1 MMKNIFN
8 KILALAVVFSIA
20 SCDSLLDI
28 NEDPDASTT
37 ARVQE
42 VFTSG
47 QAYLNYM
54 VAAQFND
61 ETPRLWAQYY
71 AWGPGVAVG
80 PDERNEYFATSSD
93 SRWRYAYARSLR
105 DLKFVIDSG
114 EPLYGALAK
123 ITMAYEYG
131 LLVDMFDAVPYSQAL
146 QGAFEDGSLTTPV
159 YDDGATIY
167 ASLIASIDEALA
179 QIENAAGNILIPGND
194 DLLYH
199 GDLDAWTKFAY
210 SLKLKLLVRQT
221 VNGGPTDLS
230 TQISDLVAE
239 GLAGGYFIDE
249 PSENAAIVAGGQAGS
264 ENPFYALLEQGLGN
278 FYVLNQAFFEALDD
292 LNDERLDEMYD
303 KPGGSAVH
311 VAEISGNVLNSDL
324 QSADYSKP
332 SDKVYGPAL
341 PTNLMTSTE
350 VWFYRAEAAQRFG
363 TEDAV
368 STFNSAVTSSF
379 ADLGIESDAAG
390 HLAFINYG
398 NATDRIKML
407 SREMWVAMNGTSQPG
422 EGWITTRK
430 FDNGSNGY
438 FGSTG
443 GLFISPVENTLGA
456 GVYPSILL
464 YPQTEVNTNPNFP
477 GQHQLTDK
485 VFWDN

>member
-1 MMKNIFN
+1 MKNIFN

-42 VFTSG
+42 VLTSG
-47 QAYLNYM
+47 QAYMNYM
-54 VAAQFND
+54 VSAQFND
-61 ETPRLWAQYY
+61 ETPRLWAQYW
-71 AWGPGVAVG
+71 AWGPGVSIG
-80 PDERNEYFATSSD
+80 PDERYEYSATTSD

-114 EPLYGALAK
+114 EPVYGAIAK

-131 LLVDMFDAVPYSQAL
+131 LLVDMFDDVPYSEAL
-146 QGAFEDGSLTTPV
+146 QGAFEDGSLTTPS
-159 YDDGATIY
+159 YDDAATIY
-167 ASLIASIDEALA
+167 ASLITSITEAVDEINNAPANALF
-179 QIENAAGNILIPGND
+179 PGTD
-194 DLLYH
+194 DLIFQ
-199 GDLDAWTKFAY
+199 GDLDAWKKFAY

-221 VNGGPTDLS
+221 VNGGPADLA
-230 TQISDLVAE
+230 TQISDLVTEA
-239 GLAGGYFIDE
+239 LAGDWFIDA
-249 PSENAAIVAGGQAGS
+249 PAENAAIVSGGEAGS

-278 FYVLNQAFFEALDD
+278 FYVLNQATFDVLDN
-292 LNDERLDEMYD
+292 LNDPRLDEMYD
-303 KPGGSAVH
+303 KPAGSATH

-324 QSADYSKP
+324 QAADYSAP

-341 PTNLMTSTE
+341 PSNLMTSTE

-368 STFNSAVTSSF
+368 STFSSAVTSSF
-379 ADLGIESDAAG
+379 ADLDIEASAAAY
-390 HLAFINYG
+390 LTFINYS
-398 NATDRIKML
+398 NAVDRIKML
-407 SREMWVAMNGTSQPG
+407 SREMWTAMNGTNQGG

-438 FGSTG
+438 FGSAG
-443 GLFISPVENTLGA
+443 GIFISPVENTLGV